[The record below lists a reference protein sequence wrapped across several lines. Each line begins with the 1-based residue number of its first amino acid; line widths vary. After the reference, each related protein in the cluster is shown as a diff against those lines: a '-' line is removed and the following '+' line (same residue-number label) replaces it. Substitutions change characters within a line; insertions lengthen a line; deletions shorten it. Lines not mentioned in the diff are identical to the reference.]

1 MSKLTKRDIVV
12 SISNQTGM
20 VQHQVFDVVQR
31 TLDKI
36 TDSLANNIP
45 VELRNF
51 GVFQP
56 RLTKPRVGRNP
67 NQPGSSFVIPS
78 RATVKFK
85 AGKIMRQRVEKLSRQ
100 LKEAAERK
108 SVAENHVCVAR
119 FADDCPRRAHES
131 KFWIVFSRRSKLI
144 GLVRCSAKPASL
156 ACFTSCSLPKPLS
169 AIPGKSLLTRT
180 SRINS

>member
-1 MSKLTKRDIVV
+1 MPKLTKRDIVV

-36 TDSLANNIP
+36 TDSLANNVP

-67 NQPGSSFVIPS
+67 NQPGSSFVIPP

-85 AGKIMRQRVEKLSRQ
+85 AGKIMRQRVEKLSRE
-100 LKEAAERK
+100 LKEAAEHK
-108 SVAENHVCVAR
+108 TNAETGAPNAG
-119 FADDCPRRAHES
+119 F
-131 KFWIVFSRRSKLI
+131 
-144 GLVRCSAKPASL
+144 GKP
-156 ACFTSCSLPKPLS
+156 
-169 AIPGKSLLTRT
+169 
-180 SRINS
+180 